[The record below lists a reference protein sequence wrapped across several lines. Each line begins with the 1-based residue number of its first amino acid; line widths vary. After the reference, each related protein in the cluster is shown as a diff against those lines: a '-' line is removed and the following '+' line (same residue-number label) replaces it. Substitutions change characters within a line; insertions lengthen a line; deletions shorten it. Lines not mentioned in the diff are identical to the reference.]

1 MLSWTKARAGT
12 RIATAST
19 QAEWVTHAQTPT
31 NRELETLASFGL
43 PRETVAAAQEK
54 RCHPANARTRV
65 FRQVPADQADRIEDA
80 FAVLIQP
87 LAKGGDPSYQAVDR
101 AERYRIVM
109 QECPIGLAVTTHL
122 GHVDE
127 TPG

>member
-1 MLSWTKARAGT
+1 VLSWTKARAGT

-43 PRETVAAAQEK
+43 PREK
-54 RCHPANARTRV
+54 
-65 FRQVPADQADRIEDA
+65 VPADQADRIEDA